1 MNNMSLEELNERV
14 KKDLSYLNFG
24 VHSWV
29 QPLQHPEGH
38 VYDVVIVG
46 GGQCG
51 LGAGFALL
59 RERISNILIIDEN
72 HEAL

>member
-1 MNNMSLEELNERV
+1 M
-14 KKDLSYLNFG
+14 
-24 VHSWV
+24 
-29 QPLQHPEGH
+29 
-38 VYDVVIVG
+38 IVG

-72 HEAL
+72 HEACDVPWKHTPEWLL